1 MIRNKAFYASILA
14 RHASEEDLQGKG
26 KYFKSIIVLTLF
38 FHHDFIVNVRLVLL
52 VWLFGF
58 FAFVLLNLS
67 FFELPIETNHRP
79 LGQVKI
85 IR

>member
-1 MIRNKAFYASILA
+1 M
-14 RHASEEDLQGKG
+14 G
-26 KYFKSIIVLTLF
+26 KYFKSIIVLTHF
-38 FHHDFIVNVRLVLL
+38 FHHDLIVNVRLAL

-67 FFELPIETNHRP
+67 FFELPIETNHHP
-79 LGQVKI
+79 LSQVKI